1 RPMSIDKG
9 FLLSDHADFND
20 ILNYIEQAEPKQIY
34 CAHGNEYL
42 LSKELRKRG
51 YNAMPYSNLDSS
63 QRRLR
68 TE

>member
-1 RPMSIDKG
+1 MSIDKG